1 MTKLILASSSLGRK
15 RLLDYLR
22 LDYEIVSSDLDED
35 KIIGKTPKD
44 SIALRARLKGEAVV
58 ENQKIRKSNNLIIL
72 SADSDAILDDKV
84 LGKPANRSEAVKL
97 LASLSDRTH
106 LFITAVHILKVDHNN
121 SKTNKVIYSG
131 ETKSY
136 VTFRKIT
143 RAEIEFYLN
152 HTDFTRFAGSYALIS
167 AQDFITKVEGSLS
180 NVIGLPLEVV
190 IPILRKHL

>member
-35 KIIGKTPKD
+35 KIIGKTPVET
-44 SIALRARLKGEAVV
+44 IALRAKLKGEAVV

-152 HTDFTRFAGSYALIS
+152 HTDFTRFAGRYSLIS